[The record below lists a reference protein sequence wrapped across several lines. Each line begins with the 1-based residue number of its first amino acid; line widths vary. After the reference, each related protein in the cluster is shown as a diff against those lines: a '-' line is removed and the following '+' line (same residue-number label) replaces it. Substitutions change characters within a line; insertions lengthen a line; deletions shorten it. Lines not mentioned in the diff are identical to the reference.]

1 MEGRVEG
8 GGEGRV
14 SEGSK
19 GAAVVRPGPVSKK
32 LKEVVDEGSLLRA
45 LVELDTGVDRSPA
58 AGDAGVPEEHAVEGV
73 PMLRAEGRQV
83 HLIGFLLTSK
93 WHGIRILRGWSCK
106 LHCTSS
112 IYFGVV

>member
-1 MEGRVEG
+1 MEGRVEGG

-73 PMLRAEGRQV
+73 PMLRAEGAA
-83 HLIGFLLTSK
+83 
-93 WHGIRILRGWSCK
+93 
-106 LHCTSS
+106 SS
-112 IYFGVV
+112 PYRLFVDE